1 MTMTL
6 AAIADRIVEK
16 AGKSPRFIVAIAG
29 PPGAGKSTLAD
40 ALHDELTRRGEKSAV
55 LPMDGF
61 HMDNGILEQ
70 RGLLK
75 RKGAPETFDVR
86 AFIDIVS
93 AVRKADEEVL
103 VPVFDRSREI
113 AIASARPV
121 SPETRIIL
129 AEGNYLLLD
138 EKPWSRLDGMFDLS
152 IFVGPPYDVL
162 EERLRQRWVH
172 YGLDAAGIEWKL
184 YGNDLPNGRRIIDNS
199 RNADITIEI
208 FETA

>member
-6 AAIADRIVEK
+6 AAIADAVVEK
-16 AGKSPRFIVAIAG
+16 AGKLPRFIVAIAG

-40 ALHDELTRRGEKSAV
+40 ALQEELTLRGEKSAV

-61 HMDNGILEQ
+61 HMDNGILEA

-75 RKGAPETFDVR
+75 RKGAPETFDAR
-86 AFIDIVS
+86 AFIDIVA

-113 AIASARPV
+113 AIASARV
-121 SPETRIIL
+121 IAPETRIIL

-138 EKPWSRLDGMFDLS
+138 EAPWSRLDGMFDLS
-152 IFVGPPYDVL
+152 IFVGPSYAVL
-162 EERLRQRWVH
+162 EERLRQRWIH

-184 YGNDLPNGRRIIDNS
+184 YGNDLPNGKRIIDNS
-199 RNADITIEI
+199 RPADIAMEI